1 MTWSFIDTLSMLH
14 RSLGHFLTNV
24 CSIVGGIFTVTGIL
38 YSFLDSSIHAIRKK
52 MELGKFS

>member
-1 MTWSFIDTLSMLH
+1 MFH